1 MRNLKRALS
10 LALALVMV
18 LSMMVVGAGAVSVDD
33 FSDADEIVNKE
44 AVTVLATLNVIT
56 GKDDGTYDPTGTIT
70 RAEMATII
78 CRVLNGGSDPV
89 LGESVTDSYTDTSS
103 HWAKAYIEYCTTL
116 GIVSGKGDGT
126 FDPDGEVTVA
136 EAAKMVLVALGY
148 NASIESYTGANW
160 QINVDARAT
169 PLGLYDDMSYSNT
182 SAALTRDNAAQML
195 YNALDC
201 DMVEYEYVLDTTS
214 STITGSTQLKS
225 DSTLGTLLEEKFNAV
240 KVEGIVVANEV
251 ANLTS
256 SGHLNEERTRI
267 LVTNYEDQEYYGAAA
282 NDDGIYTRTVDFSVT
297 TGMNEL
303 GRKVFFYVEK
313 ESTSTNAEVLG
324 SVILSDENRVVTS
337 YSADPFTDIA
347 DDNNLDL
354 VTSGDEATQVARNYN
369 NAEDI
374 DDNAQEYDE
383 KTVKGTEK
391 IFIDNDDDSEVEYII
406 VNTYRFGKVTS
417 YVSSGDGSITVNYGT
432 DGTFTADDA
441 DDVVGFEDVSRDD
454 YVIAIEVGGD
464 LYVELADTI
473 TGTMDGY
480 DTTTDINGDSKISKL
495 TVDDEDYDVSL
506 VGGYT
511 GGSDD
516 IKAARDYGEEYLDS
530 EATFYLTKGGF
541 IAAVGEGDGSA
552 YKYALVL
559 ATGNSGLEDHVRV
572 ALSDGSTG
580 TYTVDDNSPV
590 DERAAEIGTVYRYT
604 LNSSD
609 EIRLTE
615 IDADNQ
621 DSLTDASFEQDRTA
635 IRGNGGDKSAYYAT
649 SSTAFFY
656 VGVEDIHG
664 YADNER
670 IDTDD
675 VDIYTGYRQAP
686 DLDDGDI
693 YADIYVRGDEGST
706 QVGAVVFYGSDSLSS
721 ADMDDSIYITDI
733 IRRTTDYTVVEAY
746 IAGEAELQQVN
757 IDSSED
763 PQEGYAY
770 TYTINS
776 DGYYELDDLTAERA
790 DTEDKDDGVDGRF
803 EVETASSS
811 TFVSENGDE
820 YVITSETLL
829 VDDSSY
835 LDDPTAELGAGP
847 YENDYV
853 TWVTYNSD
861 NEAILVVISNSSSTG
876 GSGGSGSSSG
886 SDSTTRGDATL
897 KVEGD
902 DLTAEDVRI
911 ASNGNLSYTFGVP
924 ASLAADGDTVSYSYA
939 VYIDDS
945 RVERGTK
952 TGEVIDGEVDGTVAD
967 LAYDEGDDVEI
978 IISNVT
984 KEGGSSTEDE
994 TYTLTLGTDL
1004 GTNVRVWIDDG
1015 NTRIVATDSNSRGDV
1030 YNVPQDKEVLITG
1043 ANGIGGED
1051 GLAVGSV
1058 FEQNG
1063 VVFTVTDEGITFTM
1077 SGNITLSSIPTSQ
1090 SYAVTL
1096 DGEVIGYISDDNAT
1110 ISGLTPNTGYLADTK
1125 TRASVNFTADA
1136 DGEYTF
1142 SNVKARDLY
1151 TAYEV
1156 TLPDGT
1162 EATLSDGETT
1172 VLAYVASG
1180 ETITFTLN
1188 GSYSINGVGDD
1199 YNNQEVTLTV
1209 DEDITVAEWESEE
1222 TFQENLAD
1230 AIDEV
1235 GFDED
1240 GVKEATGATLKLEG
1254 NTLTVTITAKDVSG
1268 TGTMDLVSTL
1278 VDDHGYTVTV
1288 TKNGDTY
1295 TLTGV
1300 TDDDKETVEALLPGN
1315 NGSTTLTVTVS
1326 NGSGATA
1333 QYSVVVNVAITGA

>member
-18 LSMMVVGAGAVSVDD
+18 LSMMVVGAGAVSIDD
-33 FSDADEIVNKE
+33 FSDADQIVNQE

-89 LGESVTDSYTDTSS
+89 LGESVTDSYTDTAS

-116 GIVSGKGDGT
+116 GIVAGKGDGT

-160 QINVDARAT
+160 QINVDARAN

-225 DSTLGTLLEEKFNAV
+225 DSTLGTLLEEKFDAV

-251 ANLTS
+251 ANLNTS
-256 SGHLNEERTRI
+256 GSLDTERTRI
-267 LVTNYEDQEYYGAAA
+267 LVTNYDDQLYYGNEDQ
-282 NDDGIYTRTVDFSVT
+282 TRTVDFAVT
-297 TGMNEL
+297 TGLDEL
-303 GRKVFFYVEK
+303 GRSVSIYVDK
-313 ESTSTNAEVLG
+313 ESTSTNATVLG
-324 SVILSDENRVVTS
+324 SVILSEDNTVVTD
-337 YSADPFTDIA
+337 YTDDPFEDIA

-354 VTSGDEATQVARNYN
+354 ITSGSDRTQIATNYGD
-369 NAEDI
+369 AEDLSSSEI
-374 DDNAQEYDE
+374 DDDN
-383 KTVKGTEK
+383 VRGTEK
-391 IFIDNDDDSEVEYII
+391 IFIDNDGDSEVDYLI

-417 YVSSGDGSITVNYGT
+417 YVSSGDGSIVVNYGT
-432 DGTFTADDA
+432 EGTFTMDA
-441 DDVVGFEDVSRDD
+441 EDVVGFEDVSRDD
-454 YVIAIEVGGD
+454 YVVAIDIGGR
-464 LYVELADTI
+464 LYVEMADTL
-473 TGTMDGY
+473 TGVMEGY
-480 DTTTDINGDSKISKL
+480 REDTDSPYYVNRL
-495 TVDDEDYDVSL
+495 TVDGEDYEVSA
-506 VGGYT
+506 VSGYE

-516 IKAARDYGEEYLDS
+516 IKAGRDYGETYLDN
-530 EATFYLTKGGF
+530 EATFYLTAGGY
-541 IAAVGEGDGSA
+541 IAAVGESDASA
-552 YKYALVL
+552 YSYALVL
-559 ATGNSGLEDHVRV
+559 ATGATGLEDRVRV
-572 ALSDGSTG
+572 ALSDGTTG
-580 TYTVDDNSPV
+580 TYDVSSNSSIGADD
-590 DERAAEIGTVYRYT
+590 AEIGTVYRYSI
-604 LNSSD
+604 SSSGD
-609 EIRLTE
+609 IRLSE
-615 IDADNQ
+615 AYGPEE
-621 DSLTDASFEQDRTA
+621 LTDVSFTSGRTT
-635 IRGNGGDKSAYYAT
+635 IRDDDDSYYAT

-656 VGVEDIHG
+656 VGLTEDEWDD
-664 YADNER
+664 AVAMDDDTDR
-670 IDTDD
+670 ISTDD
-675 VDIYTGYRQAP
+675 VDLYTGYSSAP
-686 DLDDGDI
+686 DLDSSETLYAMVYTRTEDG
-693 YADIYVRGDEGST
+693 T
-706 QVGAVVFYGSDSLSS
+706 QAGAVVFYGSADLSS
-721 ADMDDSIYITDI
+721 ADVDDSMYITSVV
-733 IRRTTDYTVVEAY
+733 RTTTDYVVVNAFL
-746 IAGEAELQQVN
+746 AGEPELQQVQVD
-757 IDSSED
+757 IGDREIVAAR
-763 PQEGYAY
+763 GAY

-776 DGYYELDDLTAERA
+776 DGYYEL
-790 DTEDKDDGVDGRF
+790 TEIEDVGNYSSGTVDS
-803 EVETASSS
+803 ASSS
-811 TFVSENGDE
+811 TFILDDNNE
-820 YVITSETLL
+820 YEITSETLL
-829 VDDSSY
+829 VDHSTY
-835 LDDPTAELGAGP
+835 LDDPTGELGAGP
-847 YENDYV
+847 YEDDNV
-853 TWVTYNSD
+853 LWVIYNSD
-861 NEAILVVISNSSSTG
+861 FEAILVVVRNSSSS
-876 GSGGSGSSSG
+876 SGGSSDTGS
-886 SDSTTRGDATL
+886 SDSTSGSNNSTL
-897 KVEGD
+897 YVDSDEVD
-902 DLTAEDVRI
+902 VSANSVSLTT
-911 ASNGNLSYTFGVP
+911 GGTLSYYFNIDD
-924 ASLAADGDTVSYSYA
+924 ADFEEGDTVSYDWEL
-939 VYIDDS
+939 YIEGELYDDG
-945 RVERGTK
+945 VE
-952 TGEVIDGEVDGTVAD
+952 E
-967 LAYDEGDDVEI
+967 DVEI
-978 IISNVT
+978 SSSGRV
-984 KEGGSSTEDE
+984 GGKITDVDFDADNDDEVELYVFNIVVNQTEEPDTDE
-994 TYTLTLGTDL
+994 TYALTLGTAL
-1004 GTNVRVWIDDG
+1004 GSNARVWIDDG
-1015 NTRIVATDSNSRGDV
+1015 YTEIETASSTARGDV
-1030 YNVPQDKEVLITG
+1030 YNVPQDEEVLITG
-1043 ANGIGGED
+1043 VTLGDLEAGD
-1051 GLAVGSV
+1051 V

-1063 VVFTVTDEGITFTM
+1063 VVFTVTSEGITFTM
-1077 SGNITLSSIPTSQ
+1077 SGAITLSSIPSSQ

-1096 DGEVIGYISDDNAT
+1096 DGEVIGYISDDNKT

-1125 TRASVNFTADA
+1125 TADRATLKADA

-1142 SNVKARDLY
+1142 SDVKARDLY

-1156 TLPDGT
+1156 TLPEGT

-1172 VLAYVASG
+1172 ALAYVASG

-1188 GSYSINGVGDD
+1188 GSYSINGEGDD

>member
-33 FSDADEIVNKE
+33 FSDADQIVNQE
-44 AVTVLATLNVIT
+44 AVTVLATLNVIN
-56 GKDDGTYDPTGTIT
+56 GKDDGTYDPTGTVT
-70 RAEMATII
+70 RAEMAKMI
-78 CRVLNGGSDPV
+78 CVILNGGSDPV

-116 GIVSGKGDGT
+116 GIVAGKGDGT
-126 FDPDGEVTVA
+126 FDPNGNVTVS

-148 NASIESYTGANW
+148 NAAIEGYTGGNW
-160 QINVDARAT
+160 QINVDARAN
-169 PLGLYDDMSYSNT
+169 PLGLYDDMSYANT
-182 SAALTRDNAAQML
+182 NSALTRDNAAQML

-225 DSTLGTLLEEKFNAV
+225 DSTLGTLLEEKFDAV

-251 ANLTS
+251 ANLNTS
-256 SGHLNEERTRI
+256 GSLDTERTRI

-337 YSADPFTDIA
+337 YSADPFTDVA

-559 ATGNSGLEDHVRV
+559 ATGNSGLEDRVRV

-590 DERAAEIGTVYRYT
+590 DERAAEIGMVYRYT

-1030 YNVPQDKEVLITG
+1030 YNVPQDEEVLITG
-1043 ANGIGGED
+1043 VTLPD
-1051 GLAVGSV
+1051 GLTAGDV
-1058 FEQNG
+1058 FEQDG
-1063 VVFTVTDEGITFTM
+1063 VVFTVTSEGITFTM
-1077 SGNITLSSIPTSQ
+1077 GGAITLSSIPSSE
-1090 SYAVTL
+1090 SYSVTV
-1096 DGEVIGYISDDNAT
+1096 DGEVVCYITDDNAT
-1110 ISGLTPNTGYLADTK
+1110 ITGLTPNGTYLIEEHYP
-1125 TRASVNFTADA
+1125 TRSTPSITADG
-1136 DGEYTF
+1136 DGEAPVVTP
-1142 SNVKARDLY
+1142 RDLVLY

-1156 TLPDGT
+1156 ELD
-1162 EATLSDGETT
+1162 ADIDDAMLSDGET
-1172 VLAYVASG
+1172 VPLDYVAAG

-1188 GSYSINGVGDD
+1188 GGYSINGEGDD
-1199 YNNQEVTLTV
+1199 YNNEKVTLTV

-1240 GVKEATGATLKLEG
+1240 GVKEATGAKLTLDG
-1254 NTLTVTITAKDVSG
+1254 TTLTVEITSDTVSD

-1278 VDDHGYTVTV
+1278 VNTHGYTVTV

-1295 TLTGV
+1295 TLTGN
-1300 TDDDKETVEALLPGN
+1300 TGDDAAIVGDLLPGN
-1315 NGSTTLTVTVS
+1315 NGTTTLTVTIE
-1326 NGSGATA
+1326 NDGGFTA
-1333 QYSVVVNVAITGA
+1333 EYTVVVSKNIAS

>member
-18 LSMMVVGAGAVSVDD
+18 LSMMVVGAGAVSIDD
-33 FSDADEIVNKE
+33 FSDADQIVNQE

-89 LGESVTDSYTDTSS
+89 LGESVTDSYTDTAS

-116 GIVSGKGDGT
+116 GIVAGKGDGT

-160 QINVDARAT
+160 QINVDARAN

-225 DSTLGTLLEEKFNAV
+225 DSTLGTLLEEKFDAV

-251 ANLTS
+251 ANLNTS
-256 SGHLNEERTRI
+256 GSLDTERTRI
-267 LVTNYEDQEYYGAAA
+267 LVTNYDDQLYYGNEDQ
-282 NDDGIYTRTVDFSVT
+282 TRTVDFAVT
-297 TGMNEL
+297 TGLDEL
-303 GRKVFFYVEK
+303 GRSVSIYVDK
-313 ESTSTNAEVLG
+313 ESTSTNATVLG
-324 SVILSDENRVVTS
+324 SVILSEDNTVVTD
-337 YSADPFTDIA
+337 YTDDPFEDIA

-354 VTSGDEATQVARNYN
+354 ITSGSDRTQIATNYGD
-369 NAEDI
+369 AEDLSSSEI
-374 DDNAQEYDE
+374 DDDN
-383 KTVKGTEK
+383 VRGTEK
-391 IFIDNDDDSEVEYII
+391 IFIDNDGDSEVDYLI

-417 YVSSGDGSITVNYGT
+417 YVSSGDGSIVVNYGT
-432 DGTFTADDA
+432 EGTFTMDA
-441 DDVVGFEDVSRDD
+441 EDVVGFEDVSRDD
-454 YVIAIEVGGD
+454 YVVAIDIGGR
-464 LYVELADTI
+464 LYVEMADTL
-473 TGTMDGY
+473 TGVMEGY
-480 DTTTDINGDSKISKL
+480 REDTDSPYYVNRL
-495 TVDDEDYDVSL
+495 TVDGEDYEVSA
-506 VGGYT
+506 VSGYE

-516 IKAARDYGEEYLDS
+516 IKAGRDYGETYLDN
-530 EATFYLTKGGF
+530 EATFYLTAGGY
-541 IAAVGEGDGSA
+541 IAAVGESDASA
-552 YKYALVL
+552 YSYALVL
-559 ATGNSGLEDHVRV
+559 ATGATGLEDRVRV
-572 ALSDGSTG
+572 ALSDGTTG
-580 TYTVDDNSPV
+580 TYDVSSNSSIGADD
-590 DERAAEIGTVYRYT
+590 AEIGPVYRYSI
-604 LNSSD
+604 SSSGD
-609 EIRLTE
+609 IRLSE
-615 IDADNQ
+615 AYGPEE
-621 DSLTDASFEQDRTA
+621 LTDVSFTSGRTT
-635 IRGNGGDKSAYYAT
+635 IRDDDDSYYAT

-656 VGVEDIHG
+656 VGLTEDEWDD
-664 YADNER
+664 AVAMDDDTDR
-670 IDTDD
+670 ISTDD
-675 VDIYTGYRQAP
+675 VDLYTGYSSAP
-686 DLDDGDI
+686 DLDSSETLYAMVYTRTEDG
-693 YADIYVRGDEGST
+693 T
-706 QVGAVVFYGSDSLSS
+706 QAGAVVFYGSADLSS
-721 ADMDDSIYITDI
+721 ADVDDSMYITSVV
-733 IRRTTDYTVVEAY
+733 RTTTDYVVVNAFL
-746 IAGEAELQQVN
+746 AGEPELQQVQVD
-757 IDSSED
+757 IGDREIVAAR
-763 PQEGYAY
+763 GAY

-776 DGYYELDDLTAERA
+776 DGYYEL
-790 DTEDKDDGVDGRF
+790 TEIEDVGNYSSGTVDS
-803 EVETASSS
+803 ASSS
-811 TFVSENGDE
+811 TFILDDNNE
-820 YVITSETLL
+820 YEITSETLL
-829 VDDSSY
+829 VDHSTY
-835 LDDPTAELGAGP
+835 LDDPTGELGAGP
-847 YENDYV
+847 YEDDNV
-853 TWVTYNSD
+853 LWVIYNSD
-861 NEAILVVISNSSSTG
+861 FEAILVVVRNSSSS
-876 GSGGSGSSSG
+876 SGGSSDTGS
-886 SDSTTRGDATL
+886 SDSTSGSNNSTL
-897 KVEGD
+897 YVDSDEVD
-902 DLTAEDVRI
+902 VSANSVSLTT
-911 ASNGNLSYTFGVP
+911 GGTLSYYFNIDD
-924 ASLAADGDTVSYSYA
+924 ADFEEGDTVSYDWEL
-939 VYIDDS
+939 YIEGELYDDG
-945 RVERGTK
+945 VE
-952 TGEVIDGEVDGTVAD
+952 E
-967 LAYDEGDDVEI
+967 DVEI
-978 IISNVT
+978 SSSGRV
-984 KEGGSSTEDE
+984 GGKITDVDFDADNDDEVELYVFNIVVNQTEEPDTDE
-994 TYTLTLGTDL
+994 TYALTLGTAL
-1004 GTNVRVWIDDG
+1004 GSNARVWIDDG
-1015 NTRIVATDSNSRGDV
+1015 YTEIETASSTARGDV
-1030 YNVPQDKEVLITG
+1030 YNVPQDEEVLITG
-1043 ANGIGGED
+1043 VTLGDLEAGD
-1051 GLAVGSV
+1051 V

-1063 VVFTVTDEGITFTM
+1063 VVFTVTSEGITFTM
-1077 SGNITLSSIPTSQ
+1077 SGAITLSSIPSSQ

-1096 DGEVIGYISDDNAT
+1096 DGEVIGYISDDNKT

-1125 TRASVNFTADA
+1125 TADRATLKADA

-1142 SNVKARDLY
+1142 SDVKARDLY

-1156 TLPDGT
+1156 TLPEGT

-1172 VLAYVASG
+1172 ALAYVASG

-1188 GSYSINGVGDD
+1188 GSYSINGEGDD